1 MRQKLLSLVVPVLNE
16 ASSVKGF
23 LAEVDSVLKGNIG
36 LDLEIIFIND
46 GSSDDTLEVLQHQLT
61 LRVEKDTIVIDLSR
75 NFGKEAALS
84 AGMSFASGDAVVPVD
99 VDLQDPLEAIVEMV
113 SLWKEGFE
121 VVLAQRTDRRQDSIS
136 KRFSSRLFYKIHN
149 LISQTTLP
157 PDVGDFRL
165 MDRAVVDAVLSLPEN
180 QRFMKGLFAWVGFK
194 TVTLPVVRASR
205 ASGKSKFN
213 FWRLWNLAIDAA
225 TSFSTAPLR
234 VWTYVGGLLA
244 AGSFI
249 FAAFIF
255 LRFFM
260 VGIESPGYASI
271 IVTITLLGGL
281 QLFGLG
287 VIGEYLGRTFLE
299 AKRRPSYI
307 VRNVYKG

>member
-1 MRQKLLSLVVPVLNE
+1 MVQKLLSLVVPVFNE
-16 ASSVKGF
+16 ATSVEGF
-23 LAEVDSVLKGNIG
+23 LAEVDSVLLNSLG
-36 LDLEIIFIND
+36 LDLEIIFVND
-46 GSSDDTLEVLQHQLT
+46 GSSDDTLEVLQNQISNRESKNL
-61 LRVEKDTIVIDLSR
+61 IVVDLSR

-84 AGMSFASGDAVVPVD
+84 AGMKFASGDAVVPVD
-99 VDLQDPLEAIVEMV
+99 IDLQDPLDAIVEMV
-113 SLWKEGFE
+113 ALWNKGFE
-121 VVLAQRTDRRQDSIS
+121 VVLAHRTDRRQDSIP
-136 KRFSSRLFYKIHN
+136 KRVFSRLFYRIHN
-149 LISQTTLP
+149 VISSTTLP

-165 MDRAVVDAVLSLPEN
+165 MDRVVVDAVLSLPEN

-194 TVTLPVVRASR
+194 TATLPVVRGSR
-205 ASGKSKFN
+205 SSGQSKFN

-234 VWTYVGGLLA
+234 VWTYVGGVLATASFVFATFILLRY
-244 AGSFI
+244 
-249 FAAFIF
+249 
-255 LRFFM
+255 LM

-281 QLFGLG
+281 QLLGLG